1 MSDVTVYSKPGC
13 VQCTATCRA
22 MDQRGIDYSVIDI
35 SKDEQSYALVRELGY
50 MQVPVIM
57 TNEGHWSG
65 FQPDRINALV
75 RELVAA

>member
-22 MDQRGIDYSVIDI
+22 MDQRGIDYRVIDI

-57 TNEGHWSG
+57 TNDGHWSG

>member
-65 FQPDRINALV
+65 FQPDRINALA

>member
-22 MDQRGIDYSVIDI
+22 MDQRGIDYRVIDI
-35 SKDEQSYALVRELGY
+35 SKDEQSLALVRELGY

-57 TNEGHWSG
+57 TNDGHWSG